1 MRIGID
7 ISQIV
12 YQGTGVA
19 RFTEGLTKAILDY
32 DRENQWLFF
41 FSSFRRHLDKELT
54 NKIENRGFQLI
65 QWSLPSTFLSLLFND
80 FHSFSKL
87 LTFNFSPLTS
97 LDWFITSD
105 WTEPP
110 LPINKATIVHDLV
123 YRRHPETVNQ
133 KIKTTQEKRLS
144 WVKKESK
151 IIFADSLSTKNDL
164 INFLNINPNQIIVNY
179 PGISIFNATTAK
191 IEKTLKK
198 YHLDKPFILTV
209 GKLEP
214 RKNISR
220 LIKAFNKIKNKNID
234 LVIVGPSGWDTQ
246 VQLINR
252 LDHIKY
258 LGLIKDEELFSLYAS
273 CLLFV
278 YPSLWE
284 GFGYPLVEAMSLGA
298 PIACSDIPIFKEL
311 AGDSAYYF
319 NPLSINDL
327 YQAMD
332 KLANNQLLRK
342 KLAESGKIKAKE
354 FSWQRY
360 YNTVIKTLSN
370 F

>member
-1 MRIGID
+1 MKIGID

-32 DRENQWLFF
+32 DRENQWFFF
-41 FSSFRRHLDKELT
+41 FSSLRQKLDKQLEAKIK
-54 NKIENRGFQLI
+54 NKGYQLI
-65 QWSLPSTFLSLLFND
+65 NWKLPPTFVSFLFNNLHI
-80 FHSFSKL
+80 FFSH
-87 LTFNFSPLTS
+87 FPFFASHFQS

-123 YRRHPETVNQ
+123 YRRYPETVNQ
-133 KIKTTQEKRLS
+133 KIKTTQEKKLS

-151 IIFADSLSTKNDL
+151 IIFADSQATKNDL
-164 INFLNINPNQIIVNY
+164 IKLLDINSNKIVVNY
-179 PGISIFNATTAK
+179 PGVSVKNPTLPK

-246 VQLINR
+246 VQSINR

-258 LGLIKDEELFSLYAS
+258 LGLIDDEELFSLYTS

-298 PIACSDIPIFKEL
+298 PIACSNIPIFKEL

-319 NPLSINDL
+319 NPLSIDNL

-332 KLANNQLLRK
+332 KLANNHLLRK
-342 KLAESGKIKAKE
+342 KLTESGKIKAEE